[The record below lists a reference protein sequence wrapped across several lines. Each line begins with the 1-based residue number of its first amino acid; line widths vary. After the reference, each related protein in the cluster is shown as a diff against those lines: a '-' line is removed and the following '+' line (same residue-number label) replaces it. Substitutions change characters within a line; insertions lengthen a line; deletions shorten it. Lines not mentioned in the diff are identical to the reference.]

1 MRLEA
6 TPRRILF
13 DVQKIRAVVFDLDGT
28 LLDRRATFRRHVEL
42 LIERHPDVFCDTGD
56 RDRVAELVELDRNG
70 FADRGEYYQSV
81 ESHLGL
87 KPGSARTLWRY
98 FERNFPEECVALPN
112 LIESVEKLRARG
124 LKLGLITNG
133 RVSIQSRK
141 IDGLAIRP
149 YFESIVVSEAVGIE
163 KPDPR
168 IFAIALAE
176 LDVPASAAAYVGDN
190 PEPDVLGAKASGM
203 LAVWRRDPFW
213 PEPIEA
219 DRVIDD
225 LAELVPMFAD
235 E

>member
-1 MRLEA
+1 M
-6 TPRRILF
+6 
-13 DVQKIRAVVFDLDGT
+13 QKIRAVVFDLDGT

-42 LIERHPDVFCDTGD
+42 LIERHPDVFRDTGD

-70 FADRGEYYQSV
+70 FADRGEYYESV
-81 ESHLGL
+81 EAHLGL
-87 KPGSARTLWRY
+87 TPGSAGTLWKY
-98 FERNFPEECVALPN
+98 FERNFPEECVPMPN
-112 LIESVEKLRARG
+112 LIESFERLRARG

-133 RVSIQSRK
+133 RVSIQARK
-141 IDGLAIRP
+141 LDGLAIRP

-190 PEPDVLGAKASGM
+190 PEADVLGAKASGM
-203 LAVWRRDPFW
+203 LAVWRRDPLW
-213 PEPIEA
+213 PEPTEA